1 MRKSPPLSVLENARE
16 ALRRLASKNLPPTP
30 ENYRMAFHEVLG
42 QPDAPT
48 FPADE
53 FKALQA
59 ALPRKSTQQ
68 IHLARQLE
76 TAISEKSWDSF
87 KDALIEFLANQGS
100 TETPWPGLMRELLR
114 QLDVPHAEVTAFQKK
129 KALEHILAT
138 TSKADL
144 LLTRIQSLVGSW
156 TRNTEKN
163 SQELASLIL
172 SAPPATNLGE
182 TAALPPEAEKM
193 LSTDTQWQD
202 GIPDLQSL
210 IAQVLDNILAIVLR
224 NNPEL
229 IREANEISVSVK
241 AAQNTES
248 LVGLSGRLKK
258 LCYRTHFIAED
269 EAEVN
274 VALLHLIQLIMD
286 NISELVV
293 EDQWVTGQIGMMRDL
308 LLQPL
313 DLRRLDEVERRLKD
327 VIVKQGLLK
336 KELTEANDRLKLM
349 LAAFVD
355 HLTNFSETTSVY
367 HGKIEACAEKM
378 SRANGVSELTE
389 VLNEVMY
396 ETRMVQVDTAR
407 SRDELSL
414 MQKRVQEAEQEV
426 ARLQSELSTTSKMI
440 RHDPL
445 TGALNRK
452 GLDEALQKEV
462 NRYQRQGGDLSIA
475 LLDID
480 NFKQINDD
488 RGHAVGDAALVH
500 LATVIQE
507 TVRSQDTLARYG
519 GEEFVVLLPNT
530 GTEAAVSIM
539 TRVQRELTRK
549 FFMANND
556 KVLITFSCGLV
567 NVAQAEDPHEA
578 LQRAD
583 AAMYLAKRS
592 GKNRVISA

>member
-1 MRKSPPLSVLENARE
+1 MPKAPPLSALEIARE
-16 ALRRLASKNLPPTP
+16 TLRHLALKKIQPTP
-30 ENYRMAFHEVLG
+30 ENYRMVFHEISG
-42 QPDAPT
+42 QPATST

-53 FKALQA
+53 LKALQA
-59 ALPRKSTQQ
+59 ALPRKSAEQ
-68 IHLARQLE
+68 IHFARQLE
-76 TAISEKSWDSF
+76 AAIFEKNWDSL
-87 KDALIEFLANQGS
+87 KAALIEFLVNQGGA
-100 TETPWPGLMRELLR
+100 ETPWPGLVRDLLR
-114 QLDVPHAEVTAFQKK
+114 QLDVPHAEVTTFQKK

-138 TSKADL
+138 SNKPDL

-156 TRNTEKN
+156 KKNTEKN
-163 SQELASLIL
+163 CQESIEVLPVAVTIE
-172 SAPPATNLGE
+172 E
-182 TAALPPEAEKM
+182 TAVRPLGKGEIPLIHAP
-193 LSTDTQWQD
+193 WQG
-202 GIPDLQSL
+202 GIPDLQAL
-210 IAQVLDNILAIVLR
+210 IVQVLENTLAIVLR

-229 IREANEISVSVK
+229 IREANEISAAVR

-248 LVGLSGRLKK
+248 LVGLSDRLKK

-274 VALLHLIQLIMD
+274 VALLHLMQLITD

-293 EDQWVTGQIGMMRDL
+293 EDQWLIGQISVMRDL

-313 DLRRLDEVERRLKD
+313 DLRRLDEVERRMKD

-336 KELTEANDRLKLM
+336 KELTEANDRLKSM
-349 LAAFVD
+349 LAAFVE

-367 HGKIEACAEKM
+367 HGKIEVCAERM
-378 SRANGVSELTE
+378 SKANGVSELTA
-389 VLNEVMY
+389 VLNEVMH
-396 ETRMVQVDTAR
+396 ETRMVQIDTAR

-414 MQKRVQEAEQEV
+414 MQNRVQEAEQEV
-426 ARLQSELSTTSKMI
+426 MRLQNELSTTSKMV
-440 RHDPL
+440 RHDSL

-462 NRYQRQGGDLSIA
+462 NRQQRQGGDLSLA

-480 NFKQINDD
+480 NFKQINDVQ
-488 RGHAVGDAALVH
+488 GHAVGDAALVH

-507 TVRSQDTLARYG
+507 AIRPQDTLARYG

-530 GTEAAVSIM
+530 GIDAAVNAM

-567 NVAQAEDPHEA
+567 NVPQVGDPYEA
-578 LQRAD
+578 LRRAD

-592 GKNRVISA
+592 GKNRVIAA